1 MPPAAR
7 VPPGIPDLRQHL
19 GIETP
24 EHVQLHLELAGL
36 GSRTAAALLDVLLI
50 QAVLAV
56 LLVLSGLLGI
66 WGSTHPTAARSES
79 GWLLVLLYFAVNF
92 ALLAYF
98 GLFEALAAGRTPGK
112 RLLGIRVVMETG
124 RPVTAGAVGVRTL
137 LRLVDTFFPLAP
149 FLPGMVAIAFHPH
162 HKRLGDMAA
171 GTVVVRD
178 RPTDWALAPASEP
191 DQEPLEAGPPELSD
205 DEFRLL
211 DRFLDRRETL
221 DPAAGQRMANE
232 LVRRFEARIPR
243 RTADAEE
250 YLVRVL
256 TREQG
261 RRRSP
266 FATRARGGS
275 AGRTAVA
282 AERFVARKRNGW
294 DAFYDVARRVER
306 AGLKALAPALIPGF
320 AASYREVAADLARA
334 RTYGVDPTVIEYLER
349 LVSAGHNVL
358 YGARG
363 RPGLNLAH
371 RVLREYPAAVVRS
384 ARYVLIAWALFAGSA
399 IAGYVLLREQP
410 ALAQEIVSPVL
421 VNRAEQAAERQARGL
436 SYAQQDAAD
445 RPELAAVL
453 ISNNVMVCFYV
464 FAGGLLAGTWTV
476 LVLLMNGLGMGIALG
491 LFANYGALPY
501 LTTFVAGHGVLELTA
516 IFISAGAGL
525 RLARAL
531 VAPGDLT
538 RRDALVIE
546 GRLAAPMVA
555 VVVLLLVLAG
565 AIEGL
570 LSASDAPVAL
580 KIAVGAASAVLLG
593 LYFWNGWRFEREHG
607 AGSRERSMQAGAGS
621 G

>member
-7 VPPGIPDLRQHL
+7 VPPGTPDLRQRL

-24 EHVQLHLELAGL
+24 EHVPLHLELAGL
-36 GSRTAAALLDVLLI
+36 GSRTAAALVDVLVI
-50 QAVLAV
+50 QAGVLA
-56 LLVLSGLLGI
+56 LLVLVALFGV
-66 WGSTHPTAARSES
+66 WGSARSTPVPSEA
-79 GWLLVLLYFAVNF
+79 GWLIAALYFAVNF
-92 ALLAYF
+92 ALLTYF
-98 GLFEALAAGRTPGK
+98 GLFEALGAGRTPGK
-112 RLLGIRVVMETG
+112 RLLGIRVVMDTG
-124 RPVTAGAVGVRTL
+124 RPVTPAAVGVRTL
-137 LRLVDTFFPLAP
+137 MRLVDTFFPLAP
-149 FLPGMVAIAFHPH
+149 FVPGMVAIAFHPNN
-162 HKRLGDMAA
+162 KRLGDMAA

-178 RPTDWALAPASEP
+178 RPTDWGLAPAAEP
-191 DQEPLEAGPPELSD
+191 DAAPLEAGPPELSD

-211 DRFLDRRETL
+211 DRFLDRRATL
-221 DPAAGQRMANE
+221 DPAAGRRMAND
-232 LVRRFEARIPR
+232 LVHRFEPRIPR

-250 YLVRVL
+250 YLVQVL
-256 TREQG
+256 TEEQQ

-266 FATRARGGS
+266 FATRARAGA

-294 DAFYDVARRVER
+294 DAFSGVARRVER
-306 AGLKALAPALIPGF
+306 AGLKALAPTQIPGF

-334 RTYGVDPTVIEYLER
+334 RTYGVDRAVIEYLER

-363 RPGLNLAH
+363 RPSLNIAH
-371 RVLREYPAAVVRS
+371 RLLRELPAAVVRS
-384 ARYVLIAWALFAGSA
+384 GRYVLVAWGLFTASALAGF
-399 IAGYVLLREQP
+399 VLLREQP

-421 VNRAEQAAERQARGL
+421 VSRAEHAAERQARGL

-538 RRDALVIE
+538 RKDALVIE

-555 VVVLLLVLAG
+555 VVVLLLIMAG

-570 LSASDAPVAL
+570 LSASDAPVTL
-580 KIAVGAASAVLLG
+580 KVAVGAATAALLG
-593 LYFWNGWRFEREHG
+593 LYFWNGWRFEKEHGEGSTEQSVKPG
-607 AGSRERSMQAGAGS
+607 AGSS
-621 G
+621 